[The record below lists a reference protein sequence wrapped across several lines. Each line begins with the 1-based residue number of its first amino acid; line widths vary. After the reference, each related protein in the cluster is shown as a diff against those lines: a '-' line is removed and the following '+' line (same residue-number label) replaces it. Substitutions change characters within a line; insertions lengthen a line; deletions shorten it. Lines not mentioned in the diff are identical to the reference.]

1 MGQPWRT
8 LSPVQRILHM
18 QRFCGPNSERCMF
31 GCRCTS
37 TATKVAVWVSILPFP
52 RPCRPSRTSSTAPP
66 RGWASTARPSVPRPA
81 WSTRSLGPLRP
92 PPPDPTTT
100 GFCGSG
106 LSAISKFKQQQKSIG
121 RPGQFNLVGAPSFWT
136 DVCVVVIF
144 EALDSNAPGLQK
156 CPKSSIVLIP
166 PKSNNTG

>member
-1 MGQPWRT
+1 MANPLPRPTNSAHPKTLQSQQRT
-8 LSPVQRILHM
+8 LHVWMPVHVYSDKGCRVGFNSPVSSPVQAIAHLVHCTTSGLGLH
-18 QRFCGPNSERCMF
+18 SEALCAPTCVVHEVF
-31 GCRCTS
+31 G
-37 TATKVAVWVSILPFP
+37 TAEA
-52 RPCRPSRTSSTAPP
+52 
-66 RGWASTARPSVPRPA
+66 
-81 WSTRSLGPLRP
+81 